1 MHWLRIIK
9 NHRNEILC
17 VCKRLPIKIG
27 KAELAKLGNC
37 REVFLKR
44 QNDQFSQN
52 FSAAPAFYFLTY

>member
-9 NHRNEILC
+9 SHRNKILC

-27 KAELAKLGNC
+27 KTELAKLGNC

-44 QNDQFSQN
+44 QKDQISQN